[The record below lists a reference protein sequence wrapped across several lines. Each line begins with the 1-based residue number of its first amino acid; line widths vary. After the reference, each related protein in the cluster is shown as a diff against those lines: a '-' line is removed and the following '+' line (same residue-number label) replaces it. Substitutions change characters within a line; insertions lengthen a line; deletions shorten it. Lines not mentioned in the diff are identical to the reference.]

1 MCVWVCNY
9 ICIRIDVYPCIYTFK
24 VLYVYICMEPE
35 SWCVA
40 IFVKPPCHSIC
51 RLALLHSVQQLYLVE
66 YGLQHG
72 LDALLPGTL
81 GT

>member
-1 MCVWVCNY
+1 MS
-9 ICIRIDVYPCIYTFK
+9 IP
-24 VLYVYICMEPE
+24 VYIHLKYYMYIYV
-35 SWCVA
+35 WNRNHGVA
-40 IFVKPPCHSIC
+40 IFVKPPCHLIC
-51 RLALLHSVQQLYLVE
+51 RLALLHSAHQLYLVE